1 MDLYARVNILD
12 GRSVRLPHGN
22 VATAIALDADPLGR
36 AKAWVEAGA
45 DRIHIVDLDA
55 AAYGDYRN
63 RALIDRIVSQ
73 AGVPVQ
79 VAGGI
84 RSHVEAARL
93 IDAGAWRIVMG
104 TAAIEDQNMVWD
116 LCRDNPD
123 KIAVSLDVRP
133 DEEIATRGWTM
144 NSGRYLEEV
153 LIEMSSAG
161 VASFLIAEAG
171 RDALEEAPDFGIISE
186 SLATVEQPVIAAG
199 GVRNLD
205 DLRKLIA
212 ITANG
217 RRLDGVVVGREVTH
231 GRFTI
236 EEAKAVIAAGPPEVP
251 RKRPRRP
258 TPRSVPHRSKMLGI
272 EADFI
277 EIAEEL
283 ERAAAHARTA
293 VEHSR
298 PPTWPAGWPR
308 GSACRATSAWPSGS
322 STTSPSIIRTW
333 PAAGRDGARSR

>member
-22 VATAIALDADPLGR
+22 VATAIALDSDPLGR

-63 RALIDRIVSQ
+63 RALIDRIVAE
-73 AGVPVQ
+73 AGAPVQ

-104 TAAIEDQNMVWD
+104 TAAIEDQNMIWD

-123 KIAVSLDVRP
+123 RIAVSLDVRP

-161 VASFLIAEAG
+161 VASFLVAEAG
-171 RDALEEAPDFGIISE
+171 RDALEEPPDFKVLTE
-186 SLATVEQPVIAAG
+186 ALATVEQPVIAAG

-212 ITANG
+212 LHANG
-217 RRLDGVVVGREVTH
+217 RHFDGVIVGREVTH

-236 EEAKAVIAAGPPEVP
+236 EEAKAIIAEGPPPAEVEEQVVADTTVGP
-251 RKRPRRP
+251 PP
-258 TPRSVPHRSKMLGI
+258 AVLGI
-272 EADFI
+272 EADFL

-293 VEHSR
+293 VDRLKAGDVNAGLAQGFSVSGHLRLAQRLLDHLAETHSDV
-298 PPTWPAGWPR
+298 
-308 GSACRATSAWPSGS
+308 
-322 STTSPSIIRTW
+322 
-333 PAAGRDGARSR
+333 AGRRA